1 MLEVMEA
8 RTRAEMRAFFKAGR
22 HCGYMPKEVRYFKRF
37 AVPPLSLLSQNGPQA
52 YLVAKRDGKPVFRAL
67 TGVDVSYNEI
77 KGKKTGYFSLFDGE
91 KDKEAAEAVLSE
103 IYRKQRAWGT
113 DELIG
118 PISPDGSGFFMGAG
132 EGDFE
137 KSRGIFT
144 GPDSAFS
151 KKILS
156 ENGFREIQV
165 ENAFYVTADNNNPL
179 SEIMR
184 KAEKRF
190 QVEIQKMKTG
200 LFRDRW
206 VKDILSVSKDAPEK
220 EMRLILERVRNYIDK
235 RHSYTASVN
244 GACAG
249 YLLSLKPYGGILRA
263 TTLITDTD
271 HFSAPV
277 VLSLIGRYLEDI
289 KKNGEKTF
297 EVSVINHQNIRS
309 ERLVLRYGGV
319 KMRSY
324 TLFTK
329 NAQQN

>member
-8 RTRAEMRAFFKAGR
+8 KTRAEMRAFFKAGR
-22 HCGYMPKEVRYFKRF
+22 QCGYMPGEVKYLKRY

-67 TGVDVSYNEI
+67 TGVDMRYNEI
-77 KGKKTGYFSLFDGE
+77 RGEKTGYFSLFDGE
-91 KDKEAAEAVLSE
+91 KDKEAAEAVLSAIFE
-103 IYRKQRAWGT
+103 KQRAWGT

-144 GPDSAFS
+144 GPESTFS
-151 KKILS
+151 KEILS
-156 ENGFREIQV
+156 QNGFREKQV

-179 SEIMR
+179 SEITR

-190 QVEIQKMKTG
+190 GIEIRRMKTG

-235 RHSYTASVN
+235 RHSYAAFIS

-263 TTLITDTD
+263 TTLITDSG